1 MRCSSAVHRILA
13 GALVAAVLCCGG
25 QRPPPT
31 LDRLRQ
37 PTGLQLSSDG
47 RWAFVTNGNWD
58 ASESGGGV
66 LVLDLERLHA
76 ALESEANHADPT
88 RQKPCRTRDDRLS
101 CSAEHMV
108 LPEANHRLGSAV
120 GNLVLDR
127 PSGDAGAARLIT
139 VQRSP
144 AAIVW
149 FSVTSGA
156 DGPVLDCGEDFDGA
170 CDEVHTLTQLADRP
184 ADGSLPDD
192 PSRVVLDDQGYRFA
206 YVPHL
211 VGGALSLLALDGEAG
226 PELVDIVSEFYRDD
240 PFEAT
245 DYAGGFGVASRP
257 CDPSAAPSGS
267 RDCTRPV
274 LYATQRYFPSVRRFA
289 VAPGLDVVVPGGEAS
304 LAVVNP
310 EVVASVP
317 YMGDLAFA
325 DPQAGTEL
333 LVVQTSPGAL
343 LRVDTALG
351 PDGDPV
357 DAVLGAVPLCEQPNL
372 LAVHRPAGDE
382 PLALVTCFGE
392 GRLAVI
398 GLGGLRLLKTLDL
411 GEGANEIVID
421 AARQFALVVNT
432 RADSISVVAL
442 DRSDATFLTEVARI
456 E

>member
-1 MRCSSAVHRILA
+1 MLAAVHRILA
-13 GALVAAVLCCGG
+13 GTLVAAVLSCGG
-25 QRPPPT
+25 QRPPT

-37 PTGLQLSSDG
+37 PTGLQLSPDG

-76 ALESEANHADPT
+76 ALEGEANPADPT
-88 RQKPCRTRDDRLS
+88 RQEPCRMRGDRLS

-108 LPEANHRLGSAV
+108 VPEANHRLGSAV

-149 FSVTSGA
+149 FSVMTGA

-211 VGGALSLLALDGEAG
+211 VDGALSLLALDGEAG
-226 PELVDIVSEFYRDD
+226 PEIVDIVSDFYRDD

-325 DPQAGTEL
+325 DPRAGTDL

-343 LRVDTALG
+343 LRVDTAPG
-351 PDGDPV
+351 SDGDPA
-357 DAVLGAVPLCEQPNL
+357 DTVLGAVPLCEQPNL
-372 LAVHRPAGDE
+372 LAVHRPEGGEA
-382 PLALVTCFGE
+382 LALVTCFGE
-392 GRLAVI
+392 GRLAVV
-398 GLGGLRLLKTLDL
+398 GLGGFRLLKTLDL

-421 AARQFALVVNT
+421 AARQIALVVNT
-432 RADSISVVAL
+432 RDDSISVVGL

>member
-1 MRCSSAVHRILA
+1 MQRILA
-13 GALVAAVLCCGG
+13 GTIVAGVLSCGG

-37 PTGLQLSSDG
+37 PTGLQLSPEG

-66 LVLDLERLHA
+66 LVLDLEGLHA
-76 ALESEANHADPT
+76 ALEAPPSADATT
-88 RQKPCRTRDDRLS
+88 RAQPCRALDDRLS
-101 CSAEHMV
+101 CSAEQMV
-108 LPEANHRLGSAV
+108 VPGANHRLGSAI

-149 FSVTSGA
+149 FSVTTGP

-184 ADGSLPDD
+184 ADGALPDD

-211 VGGALSLLALDGEAG
+211 IGGALSLLALDGEAG

-317 YMGDLAFA
+317 YMGDLAFE
-325 DPQAGTEL
+325 DPEAGTDL

-343 LRVDTALG
+343 LRVDTAIAA
-351 PDGDPV
+351 DGDPA
-357 DAVLGAVPLCEQPNL
+357 DEVLGAVPLCEQPNL
-372 LAVHRPAGDE
+372 LAVHRPEGGEA
-382 PLALVTCFGE
+382 LALVTCFGE
-392 GRLAVI
+392 GRLAAV
-398 GLGGLRLLKTLDL
+398 GLGGFRLLKTLDL
-411 GEGANEIVID
+411 GDGANEIVID
-421 AARQFALVVNT
+421 AARELALVVNT
-432 RADSISVVAL
+432 RDDSISVVAL